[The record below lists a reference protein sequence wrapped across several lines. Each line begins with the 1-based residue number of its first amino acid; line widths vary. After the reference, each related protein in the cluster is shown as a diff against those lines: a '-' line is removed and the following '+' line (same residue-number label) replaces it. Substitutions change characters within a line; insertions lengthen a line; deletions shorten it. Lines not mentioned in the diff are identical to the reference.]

1 MVTSTPALTA
11 RVMVDTLKRCG
22 VTHLVWLPDTES
34 GFLYQTLND
43 DPDIE
48 LVPVT
53 REGETFAIAL
63 GLLVGGKKPVVCI
76 QNTGLFE
83 SGDSVRGLWLDQKL
97 PLLALVGYRGYEGG
111 GPSNDSA
118 ATFLEPILKAWG
130 IPYEVVE
137 NDAAVEKVV
146 PKLYKQAAEGPQPS
160 AVLIGGE
167 YSG

>member
-1 MVTSTPALTA
+1 MATSTPALTA
-11 RVMVDTLKRCG
+11 RVMVETLKRCG

-63 GLLVGGKKPVVCI
+63 GLIVGGKKPVVCI

-83 SGDSVRGLWLDQKL
+83 SGDSVRGLWLDMKL
-97 PLLALVGYRGYEGG
+97 PLMALIGYRGYEGG
-111 GPSNDSA
+111 GPSKDSA

-130 IPYEVVE
+130 IPYQIVE
-137 NDAAVEKVV
+137 GDADVEKVV
-146 PKLYKQAAEGPQPS
+146 PQLYKQATEGSQPS

>member
-1 MVTSTPALTA
+1 MVASSPALTA
-11 RVMVDTLKRCG
+11 RVMVETLKRCG

-48 LVPVT
+48 LVPVA

-76 QNTGLFE
+76 QSTGLFE
-83 SGDSVRGLWLDQKL
+83 SGDSVRGLWLDMKL

-111 GPSNDSA
+111 GPSKDSA
-118 ATFLEPILKAWG
+118 ATYLEPILKAWG
-130 IPYEVVE
+130 IPYEIVRNDQDVE
-137 NDAAVEKVV
+137 QVV
-146 PKLYKQAAEGPQPS
+146 PRLYKQATEGPQPS